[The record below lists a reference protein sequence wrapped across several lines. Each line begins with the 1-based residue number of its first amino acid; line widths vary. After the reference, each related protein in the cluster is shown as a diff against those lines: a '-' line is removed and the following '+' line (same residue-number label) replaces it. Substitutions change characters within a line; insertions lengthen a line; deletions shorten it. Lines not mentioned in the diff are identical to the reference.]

1 VTTHTPVINGRTDNE
16 KKPVQFLFTDF
27 TILPLLPACR
37 IGKMTKNATTIVGR
51 DIEADSLI
59 RIGELERCG
68 GLYVLGQPR
77 TGKSNLLISLALADI
92 QNGHGV
98 LFIDPHT
105 DVINDLLVR
114 IPKERYKDIIFLDP
128 TDKKRSFGINPLH
141 CTDPGDP
148 IELDNTVGRVLDIF
162 AKVWGD
168 SSTGR
173 LGIWLEKI
181 LANSVY
187 LLLENPGYTLVDI
200 PPLLWEDTAFRNE
213 LLKNVKVKSSVPD
226 FWYYEFDRLTR
237 RDKTEQVGPALSRL
251 DIFRRNDMVRGI
263 VGQKTSTVDFSEIL
277 KEKKIVLLR
286 MPVNLSGEVK
296 NLIGTMLLSEVLY
309 AVFERV
315 KIPHS
320 SRNFSWIRNF
330 VTSSSSHFLI

>member
-1 VTTHTPVINGRTDNE
+1 MTTHTPVINGRTDNE

-141 CTDPGDP
+141 CTDP
-148 IELDNTVGRVLDIF
+148 
-162 AKVWGD
+162 
-168 SSTGR
+168 
-173 LGIWLEKI
+173 
-181 LANSVY
+181 
-187 LLLENPGYTLVDI
+187 
-200 PPLLWEDTAFRNE
+200 
-213 LLKNVKVKSSVPD
+213 
-226 FWYYEFDRLTR
+226 
-237 RDKTEQVGPALSRL
+237 
-251 DIFRRNDMVRGI
+251 
-263 VGQKTSTVDFSEIL
+263 
-277 KEKKIVLLR
+277 
-286 MPVNLSGEVK
+286 
-296 NLIGTMLLSEVLY
+296 
-309 AVFERV
+309 
-315 KIPHS
+315 
-320 SRNFSWIRNF
+320 
-330 VTSSSSHFLI
+330 